1 MAEIQTPAAAPA
13 NYQLSEGTE
22 EFLAE
27 LTDTAYR
34 VALRQGFVGSFIQF
48 QLDLWSA
55 LRAVLQRNSS

>member
-1 MAEIQTPAAAPA
+1 MADIQAPVAAPVA
-13 NYQLSEGTE
+13 YRLNEGAE

-55 LRAVLQRNSS
+55 LRAVLQRNSR